1 MKDLGAVLPVRS
13 RTHAAALGVGAA
25 TWLAGFVSVYLVAP
39 LGTGLDLRQSYAAFP
54 GGSNVGNALALA
66 IYAVWGV
73 GVLFVVRGSILSAP
87 TSVLAAHGLIGV
99 GIFYPAAVMGFGI
112 AHVVGY
118 EDDES
123 SSGGMAMGLVVS
135 GGIALVLLVGMLVGR
150 RAVDRMGRAG
160 DTGPMNTTW

>member
-1 MKDLGAVLPVRS
+1 MKDLSAVLPVRS
-13 RTHAAALGVGAA
+13 RTHTVALGVGAA

-39 LGTGLDLRQSYAAFP
+39 LGAGLDLWQSYAAFP
-54 GGSNVGNALALA
+54 GGSNVGNALALV
-66 IYAVWGV
+66 IYAAWGA
-73 GVLFVVRGSILSAP
+73 GVLFVVRGSILGAP

-135 GGIALVLLVGMLVGR
+135 GGYALLALLAWVVGGKIVRGLMKR
-150 RAVDRMGRAG
+150 RGKNV
-160 DTGPMNTTW
+160 